1 MNKPIALGI
10 DIGGTNTVYGFID
23 QKGNVLHFKEIQTNG
38 NKPIDNLIVRI
49 ETAVNNYLI
58 EHKEQFLIGI
68 GVGAPNGNFFTGKIQ
83 NPPNLSWG
91 NVDVVSYFKKRFNC
105 SVQLTNDANAAA
117 LGEKYFGVAKNM
129 DNFIVITLG
138 TGLGSGIFSGG
149 KLVYGHDGFAGE
161 MGHISIDYNGRVCNC
176 GNIGCLEAYVSAS
189 GIKKTIGILC
199 EKYPQDEFLKK
210 INSAAI
216 DGELLDQEFDNGNPI
231 AREIY
236 NYTGEKLGQGLAIV
250 ATLLSPE
257 AFIFYGGFSNAG
269 HRILNTAK
277 FTMDRNLINNQSETI
292 HLMQSGLPKGKAGIL
307 GAASLIWDLN
317 NSKA

>member
-1 MNKPIALGI
+1 M
-10 DIGGTNTVYGFID
+10 
-23 QKGNVLHFKEIQTNG
+23 
-38 NKPIDNLIVRI
+38 
-49 ETAVNNYLI
+49 
-58 EHKEQFLIGI
+58 
-68 GVGAPNGNFFTGKIQ
+68 
-83 NPPNLSWG
+83 
-91 NVDVVSYFKKRFNC
+91 
-105 SVQLTNDANAAA
+105 QLTNDANAAA

-161 MGHISIDYNGRVCNC
+161 MGHISIDYDGRVCKC

-210 INSAAI
+210 INSTAI
-216 DGELLDQEFDNGNPI
+216 DGELLDQEFDNGNRM
-231 AREIY
+231 AKEIY

-257 AFIFYGGFSNAG
+257 AFIFYGGFRTQV
-269 HRILNTAK
+269 RIFTTAK
-277 FTMDRNLINNQSETI
+277 
-292 HLMQSGLPKGKAGIL
+292 
-307 GAASLIWDLN
+307 SLWIGT
-317 NSKA
+317 